1 MLLPGID
8 SIEVVLVVLEEA
20 CSLCHRIGQIVTMW
34 RQLLTGTFTWSQ
46 LIGLI
51 PDEDNINNAHR
62 GLMLINV
69 LDGHTCRPT

>member
-1 MLLPGID
+1 MILLEID
-8 SIEVVLVVLEEA
+8 STRVVLVVLEEA

-51 PDEDNINNAHR
+51 PDEDNINSAQG
-62 GLMLINV
+62 GLELINV
-69 LDGHTCRPT
+69 PDGHTCGLA